1 MAKPCP
7 NCQELH
13 GEILNHLCFAS
24 IYPKKNLKKIS
35 KILES
40 VFPLVTT
47 ATERGPQR
55 LLDTV
60 GFHLVTF
67 KITFKVLF
75 QWDKNCR
82 ILIIITVIAFSSS
95 DFELLTV
102 VEAVQ
107 CFCSSEKAFK
117 NLLGLWETMGSPL

>member
-1 MAKPCP
+1 M
-7 NCQELH
+7 
-13 GEILNHLCFAS
+13 
-24 IYPKKNLKKIS
+24 
-35 KILES
+35 
-40 VFPLVTT
+40 
-47 ATERGPQR
+47 
-55 LLDTV
+55 LDTV

-82 ILIIITVIAFSSS
+82 ILIITTVIAFSSS

-102 VEAVQ
+102 VEAVH

-117 NLLGLWETMGSPL
+117 NLLGLWETMGSPLQHYLHFTINLYIQKDIFEIKQIQREER